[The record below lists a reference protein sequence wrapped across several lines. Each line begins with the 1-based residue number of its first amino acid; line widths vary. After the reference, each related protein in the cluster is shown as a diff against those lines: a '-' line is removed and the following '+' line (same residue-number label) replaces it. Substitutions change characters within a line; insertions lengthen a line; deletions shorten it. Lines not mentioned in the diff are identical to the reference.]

1 MLGDGSFAADERLDV
16 DRDVD
21 IVLTLGSVTPL
32 LNPIIRQS
40 VSRVKFISMTSLA
53 IFIYI
58 FYTFLILCSKRQ
70 SRSVQ
75 YSSGRDR
82 DNAVVVGCCRFILL
96 LVGEGHNMKEIFKLG
111 KVLGNNEEKRRNGNH
126 IKKNLVIHIYTDAMG
141 NCMLRYFYLILHLFA
156 FNRPLKRLK
165 RRTTA
170 NKGG

>member
-1 MLGDGSFAADERLDV
+1 MLGDGYFGADERLDV

-82 DNAVVVGCCRFILL
+82 DNAVVVGSFCCWL
-96 LVGEGHNMKEIFKLG
+96 
-111 KVLGNNEEKRRNGNH
+111 EKG
-126 IKKNLVIHIYTDAMG
+126 IT
-141 NCMLRYFYLILHLFA
+141 
-156 FNRPLKRLK
+156 
-165 RRTTA
+165 
-170 NKGG
+170 